1 MEKKKKEEEEIARKP
16 EKKVKRQKQS
26 TKSHG
31 EKKLQKN
38 AKSFLEL
45 DKGTSPKGNQ
55 PGNLGNRESYSNILK
70 IESEFN

>member
-1 MEKKKKEEEEIARKP
+1 MGK
-16 EKKVKRQKQS
+16 
-26 TKSHG
+26 
-31 EKKLQKN
+31 KKLQKN
-38 AKSFLEL
+38 PKSFLEL